1 MVKNQGLDGAPWRK
15 RDRTMEKKCISLY
28 SGGLDSILVVKMLQE
43 QGVEVIPVSFF
54 TPFYGSL
61 AMRDPEAV
69 KAFHRERYG
78 IDIFPTDFTH
88 EMIRILA
95 SPRHGFGKHL
105 NPCVDC
111 KIGMIRM
118 AASLLPDYGATF
130 LATGEV
136 LGQRP
141 MSQRRDTMNVIMNET
156 GCRDILLR
164 PLCAKLLAPTL
175 PEREGIVDRER
186 LGGISGRG
194 RKDQLALARKYG
206 IDPENVPTPAG
217 GCLLTYEA
225 TAARVRMTFE
235 RFRPGLPSPADVML
249 DVVGRK
255 FILDPQT
262 VLVVSRDEGE
272 TELVST
278 LASPGNT
285 FLKIADVPGPLCVV
299 RGDMTEENLANASSI
314 CLRYSRARGTAGHK
328 AVYGP
333 DPNALADAID
343 ATVLSDEA
351 CRSFQIDSET

>member
-1 MVKNQGLDGAPWRK
+1 
-15 RDRTMEKKCISLY
+15 MERRCISLY

-43 QGVEVIPVSFF
+43 QGVEVVPISFF

-78 IDIFPTDFTH
+78 IDIFPTDFTR
-88 EMIRILA
+88 EMIQILA

-111 KIGMIRM
+111 KIGMIRT
-118 AASLLPDYGATF
+118 AASLMPDYGATF
-130 LATGEV
+130 VATGEV

-141 MSQRRDTMNVIMNET
+141 MSQRRDTMNVIVNET
-156 GCRDILLR
+156 GLKDILLR
-164 PLCAKLLAPTL
+164 PLCAKLMAPTL
-175 PEREGIVDRER
+175 PERQGVVDREK
-186 LGGISGRG
+186 LGSISGRG

-206 IDPENVPTPAG
+206 IDPENIPTPAG

-235 RFRPGLPSPADVML
+235 RFRPGLPSPDDVML

-255 FILDPQT
+255 FVLDPRT

-278 LASPGNT
+278 LVRPGNI
-285 FLKIADVPGPLCVV
+285 FLKIADVPGPLCVG
-299 RGDMTEENLANASSI
+299 RGDMTGENLANAASI
-314 CLRYSRARGTAGHK
+314 CLRYGRARGTGGHK

-333 DPNALADAID
+333 DPNALVDAVD
-343 ATVLSDEA
+343 APVLSDEA
-351 CRSFQIDSET
+351 CRSFQIDSGKGSPL